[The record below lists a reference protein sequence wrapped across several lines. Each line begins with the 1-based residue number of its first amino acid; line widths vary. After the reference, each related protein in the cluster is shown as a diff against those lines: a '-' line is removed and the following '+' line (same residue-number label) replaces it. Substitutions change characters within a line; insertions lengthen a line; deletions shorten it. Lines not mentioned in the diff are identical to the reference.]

1 MNWSKLFVGLLF
13 ACLLSEDLEA
23 QQPSL
28 ASHAPAA
35 QGMSTGSG
43 SSISKLE
50 NQGLALISDDFTR
63 FVSPT
68 SDNARLLMSMSD
80 SLFAK
85 TLLDLGYRSS
95 ERGIA
100 LEYLI
105 SSSKKT
111 SHFRMIAREGKGLV
125 MTFSPSYPWI
135 EELVKKQ
142 SGMTYRIEDDTEE
155 YVGRTWAI
163 QVLVLRFGGP
173 QADIEKK

>member
-1 MNWSKLFVGLLF
+1 MNWSKLFIGLLF
-13 ACLLSEDLEA
+13 AGLLSEDLEA

-28 ASHAPAA
+28 ASHAPATK
-35 QGMSTGSG
+35 GLSTGSE
-43 SSISKLE
+43 SSVSQLE
-50 NQGLALISDDFTR
+50 NQGLTLISDDFTR

-85 TLLDLGYRSS
+85 TLLGLGYRST
-95 ERGIA
+95 ERGKA
-100 LEYLI
+100 MEYLI

-111 SHFRMIAREGKGLV
+111 GHFRMISREGQGLV
-125 MTFSPSYPWI
+125 MTFSPSYPWL

-142 SGMTYRIEDDTEE
+142 SGMTYRIEEDTEE

-163 QVLVLRFGGP
+163 QVLVIRYGP